1 MQLNLPRLLC
11 DFHLNLQSEE
21 EHLRQDSYGH
31 LSVEKREE
39 KYYKNN
45 QMTKVSYFSII
56 LVNNRT
62 KHLSILGVN
71 NL

>member
-31 LSVEKREE
+31 LSVEKKRREILQ
-39 KYYKNN
+39 KQSNDKSFVFLNN
-45 QMTKVSYFSII
+45 FS
-56 LVNNRT
+56 
-62 KHLSILGVN
+62 K
-71 NL
+71 